1 VIDAATL
8 ELEPVC
14 GTRGACRLTGKSRA
28 TLHRHRHPQ
37 PPKQGPHRLR
47 VHPAALTAAEQAAV
61 LSELRSARFVDKS
74 PAQVWA
80 TLLDEGTYL
89 CSVSTMYRL
98 LRGHGEVR
106 ERRRQATHPP
116 RVKPELVARGPN
128 EVWSWDATRLAGPF
142 KGVWFTLLVM
152 LDIYSRKAI
161 HWIVVP
167 RESKWRAKQFQLDAI
182 AANDGVLPRYIHA
195 DNGGPMTSQPV
206 SALLISLDVIRS
218 HSRPHVSNDNP
229 YSESNFKTLKYCPA
243 FPERFTS
250 LQAAQRFCDA
260 FFTYYNTV
268 HRHSGIGLHTPATV
282 HDGTAHQIRADRAT
296 ILTAAYTSNPSRFR
310 RPPVPPALPAAAW
323 INEPPKENINTE
335 LTA

>member
-1 VIDAATL
+1 MIDTATI
-8 ELEPVC
+8 ELEQVC
-14 GTRGACRLTGKSRA
+14 GTRAACGLTGKSRA
-28 TLHRHRHPQ
+28 TLHRHRHPR
-37 PPKQGPHRLR
+37 PPVQGPHRPR
-47 VHPAALTAAEQAAV
+47 RHPAALSPAEQAQV
-61 LSELRSARFVDKS
+61 LDALRSPRFVDKS

-80 TLLDEGTYL
+80 TLLDEGRYL
-89 CSVSTMYRL
+89 CSISTMYRL
-98 LRGHGEVR
+98 LRAQGEVR
-106 ERRRQATHPP
+106 ERRRQATHPA
-116 RVKPELVARGPN
+116 RVKPELVATGPN
-128 EVWSWDATRLAGPF
+128 QVWSWDATRLAGPF
-142 KGVWFTLLVM
+142 KGTWFTLLVM

-161 HWIVVP
+161 HWSVAP

-182 AANDGVLPRYIHA
+182 AANDGILPRYVHA

-206 SALLISLDVIRS
+206 SALLIALDVTRS

-229 YSESNFKTLKYCPA
+229 YSEANFKTLKYCPA

-268 HRHSGIGLHTPATV
+268 HRHSGIGLHTAATV
-282 HDGTAHQIRADRAT
+282 HDGTAHQIRAERT
-296 ILTAAYTSNPSRFR
+296 KVLTAAYTANPGRFR
-310 RPPVPPALPAAAW
+310 RPPTPPQLPTSAW